1 MDGKHVRIIPP
12 AGSGSFFF
20 NYKGYHSIVLLGIV
34 NANYEFILVDF
45 GVNGRVSDGGVLEY
59 TEFFRR
65 LKGNMLN
72 IPKQET
78 SDGLPYVFIGDEAF
92 SLREDFMKPFSQK
105 NLTKERCV
113 YNYYLCRAR
122 RVVENA
128 FGILV
133 SRFRIFHTAI
143 ALKPE
148 NIDNVVMCCCVLH
161 NFLRR
166 NCASDY
172 VTATDLEDS
181 VIEENPLIGL
191 QIGHN
196 RNFSKDP
203 KSVRELF
210 VSYFNKCNNTNRE

>member
-1 MDGKHVRIIPP
+1 
-12 AGSGSFFF
+12 
-20 NYKGYHSIVLLGIV
+20 
-34 NANYEFILVDF
+34 
-45 GVNGRVSDGGVLEY
+45 
-59 TEFFRR
+59 
-65 LKGNMLN
+65 
-72 IPKQET
+72 
-78 SDGLPYVFIGDEAF
+78 
-92 SLREDFMKPFSQK
+92 
-105 NLTKERCV
+105 
-113 YNYYLCRAR
+113 LCRAR

-133 SRFRIFHTAI
+133 ARFRIFHTSI

-148 NIDNVVMCCCVLH
+148 NIDNVVMYCCVLH

-172 VTATDLEDS
+172 ITATDLKDS

-203 KSVRELF
+203 KLVCELF
-210 VSYFNKCNNTNRE
+210 VSYFNKCNNTKSE

>member
-1 MDGKHVRIIPP
+1 MYLMEVFWNTR
-12 AGSGSFFF
+12 S
-20 NYKGYHSIVLLGIV
+20 
-34 NANYEFILVDF
+34 
-45 GVNGRVSDGGVLEY
+45 
-59 TEFFRR
+59 FFRR

-72 IPKQET
+72 TPKQET

-105 NLTKERCV
+105 KLTKERCA

-133 SRFRIFHTAI
+133 ARFRIFNTAI
-143 ALKPE
+143 ALNPE

-166 NCASDY
+166 NSASDY
-172 VTATDLEDS
+172 VTATYLEDS
-181 VIEENPLIGL
+181 VIEENPLTGL

-210 VSYFNKCNNTNRE
+210 VSYFNKCNNTNSE